1 MEPRLGWRF
10 AGTMI
15 TLLAT
20 SAMLAG
26 CASIFGSH
34 EKRADVQIV
43 PAAGHTARGTV
54 TLIEHAD
61 GVQVTYN
68 LSGLPP
74 DSDHALQIHER
85 GDCHSPGAAGGVFSP
100 GAERLKQ
107 GIRLEGDL
115 VNLHADAN
123 GVAAG
128 FIVSPDVSLDGVRS
142 VVGRALIV
150 HRDAQDYY
158 VFPLRDAG
166 PALGCGIIRK

>member
-1 MEPRLGWRF
+1 MEPRLGGRP
-10 AGTMI
+10 AGTA
-15 TLLAT
+15 LVSLAA
-20 SAMLAG
+20 SLILAG
-26 CASIFGSH
+26 CALIFGSH
-34 EKRADVQIV
+34 EKRADVQLV
-43 PAAGHTARGTV
+43 PGAGSTARGTV

-68 LSGLPP
+68 IRGLPP

-85 GDCHSPGAAGGVFSP
+85 GDCNAPGAAGGVFSP

-107 GIRLEGDL
+107 GARLEGDL

-123 GVAAG
+123 GVATG

-142 VVGRALIV
+142 VIGRALIV

-158 VFPLRDAG
+158 AFPPRDAG
-166 PALGCGIIRK
+166 PALSCGIIRK

>member
-10 AGTMI
+10 VGTA
-15 TLLAT
+15 LAPLAA
-20 SAMLAG
+20 SVLLAG
-26 CASIFGSH
+26 CALVFGSH
-34 EKRADVQIV
+34 EKRADVQLV
-43 PAAGHTARGTV
+43 PAARNAVRGTV

-68 LSGLPP
+68 ISGLPP

-85 GDCHSPGAAGGVFSP
+85 GDCNAPGAAGGVFSP

-107 GIRLEGDL
+107 GARLEGDL

-123 GVAAG
+123 GVATG
-128 FIVSPDVSLDGVRS
+128 FIVSQEVSLDGVRS

-158 VFPLRDAG
+158 AFPSHDAG
-166 PALGCGIIRK
+166 PALGCGVIRK